1 MTKGYLPQSSA
12 GNCKT
17 DHEAY
22 RHRLRLKN
30 LIERLPARI
39 RAATLWLLRPESRWA
54 RIPAGVL
61 LILGGFLAILP
72 VFGLWMLPLGLILL
86 AEDIPAVRRLV
97 IRALDWLENRRPHWF
112 SKPGAD

>member
-1 MTKGYLPQSSA
+1 MNDPDSA
-12 GNCKT
+12 ADGHDK
-17 DHEAY
+17 
-22 RHRLRLKN
+22 RHRRRLEN
-30 LIERLPARI
+30 LTARLPAWI
-39 RAATLWLLRPESRWA
+39 KGATLWLLRPESRWA

-97 IRALDWLENRRPHWF
+97 MRALDWLENRRPHWF
-112 SKPGAD
+112 SKPPGD